1 MCLAQTLAGAR
12 RAGSECEIER
22 VMTHGSIILHTDP
35 DPIDSRPV
43 AEKPSILDEG
53 EGVLWFAILGAPLLT
68 LANLELSYALT
79 SVACRAG
86 SQTGMN
92 VITAVLLLLVIVA
105 GVAAAT
111 RLRRNWLDEDT
122 VLSRPSFMAFLGIL
136 ESTLFSIVIIAQ
148 WMPHAYLSACQ

>member
-1 MCLAQTLAGAR
+1 MCPAQTLPRAR
-12 RAGSECEIER
+12 RGGSECEIEMH
-22 VMTHGSIILHTDP
+22 MTHGAVVIQTDP

-53 EGVLWFAILGAPLLT
+53 AGVLWYAILGAPLLT
-68 LANLELSYALT
+68 LLNLELSYALT

-86 SQTGMN
+86 SQLGMN
-92 VITAVLLLLVIVA
+92 VMTAILLVLVVAA
-105 GVAAAT
+105 GVAAAS
-111 RLRRNWLDEDT
+111 RLRRIWQEDT

-136 ESTLFSIVIIAQ
+136 ESTLFSAVIIAQ